1 MDAEAAEGDDERQR
15 GSDTS
20 SFSNGGGGNGM
31 WKDQQGTKGDGNT
44 AAGRTTEEAQQ
55 DQEKVAECDGQ
66 SQSATS
72 YLDQNDNTCKEKEAE
87 INPVV
92 TPADM
97 ELLRHLVVADLASAV
112 KTMAEFIG
120 RPRN

>member
-1 MDAEAAEGDDERQR
+1 MSADKKRDSKQPEELQPPEHQTQTQQEQENVAEG
-15 GSDTS
+15 
-20 SFSNGGGGNGM
+20 
-31 WKDQQGTKGDGNT
+31 
-44 AAGRTTEEAQQ
+44 
-55 DQEKVAECDGQ
+55 DGQ

-72 YLDQNDNTCKEKEAE
+72 YLDQNANTCKEKEAE
-87 INPVV
+87 IKYPVV